1 MKEVWAMR
9 GRYGAFAVPQP
20 KPVVKKKAPSMEK
33 IMQDSFRDNRKL
45 LFLLA
50 DR

>member
-1 MKEVWAMR
+1 MKKN
-9 GRYGAFAVPQP
+9 PQP
-20 KPVVKKKAPSMEK
+20 KPVAKSKKAPSMEK
-33 IMQDSFRDNRKL
+33 IMRDSFRANKDL

>member
-1 MKEVWAMR
+1 MKKN
-9 GRYGAFAVPQP
+9 P
-20 KPVVKKKAPSMEK
+20 KPKPVKKKAPSMEK